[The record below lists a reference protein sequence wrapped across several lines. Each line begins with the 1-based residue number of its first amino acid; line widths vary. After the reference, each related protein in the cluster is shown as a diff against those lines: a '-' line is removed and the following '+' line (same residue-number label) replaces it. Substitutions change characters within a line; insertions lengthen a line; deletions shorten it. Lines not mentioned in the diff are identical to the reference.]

1 MAYQEVTTTGYG
13 TRVGNSFKAIG
24 SGFLLFIA
32 GTALLWWNEG
42 RAVKTE
48 KMLDE
53 AGSAYVEMEN
63 PNKKDASL
71 EGDTSGWSM
80 PRRRRKT
87 NWVVRK

>member
-24 SGFLLFIA
+24 SGILLFLA

-63 PNKKDASL
+63 PEKKDASL
-71 EGDTSGWSM
+71 EGELNQIRQQS
-80 PRRRRKT
+80 RRA
-87 NWVVRK
+87 VRQAGS